1 MSDRLRIA
9 HFSDSHL
16 GYRGL
21 TKVHADTGRNQR
33 TIDVDDAFTR
43 AIDDILTRTVDV
55 IIHSGDV
62 FHHTRP
68 TWHSLRHFIRQ
79 MRRLEHAGIPTLV
92 IAGNHDTPRM
102 RTGGSAYGVLEL
114 ALPNIH
120 FVADYRDEH
129 VLDAPFD
136 AFNLHIHAIPHG
148 ALTNPDPVVPQIA
161 KGRRNILVCHGMVP
175 GILAP
180 GMHTEAGEQQL
191 DTALLDARFDYIA
204 LGHYHV
210 PVQAAPK
217 AWYSGSAERMGFG
230 DHDVTT
236 GYNIVELGEPGADD
250 DVTVEHIDLP
260 ARPMITLKPIHGNGL
275 LARDIADKVLDQL
288 QSLGQLE
295 AMARVEVRETERPI
309 RREAESIL
317 RREYEQF
324 VWSLTV
330 AQERALFAPEADD
343 APSGIEGV
351 TDLRTLFGTFVGE
364 RIGTTY
370 DQTFATEFLER
381 GDRALVEAML
391 AQETPAPEEAG
402 TA

>member
-1 MSDRLRIA
+1 MSDRIRIA

-21 TKVHADTGRNQR
+21 TKIDAVTGRNQR
-33 TIDVDDAFTR
+33 TLDVDNAFTR
-43 AIDDILTRTVDV
+43 AIDDILKRDVDAV
-55 IIHSGDV
+55 IHSGDV

-79 MRRLEHAGIPTLV
+79 MRRIEDAGIPTLV

-114 ALPNIH
+114 ALPKIV
-120 FVADYRDEH
+120 FVADYEAMH

-136 AFNLHIHAIPHG
+136 KLNLHIHAIPHG
-148 ALTNPDPVVPQIA
+148 ALTNPDPVLPQVA

-210 PVQAAPK
+210 PMQAAPK
-217 AWYSGSAERMGFG
+217 AWYSGSTERMGFG
-230 DHDVTT
+230 DYDVTT
-236 GYNIVELGEPGADD
+236 GYNLVEIGEPGDEEGI
-250 DVTVEHIDLP
+250 TVEHIELP
-260 ARPMITLKPIHGNGL
+260 ARPMVTLKPLYGKGL
-275 LARDIADKVLDQL
+275 TARDITDKVLDRL
-288 QSLGQLE
+288 QSTAQPD
-295 AMARVEVRETERPI
+295 AMVRIEVRETERPV

-330 AQERALFAPEADD
+330 AQERALFTPEADD
-343 APSGIEGV
+343 APSGIDGV
-351 TDLRTLFGTFVGE
+351 TDLRTLFATFVAE
-364 RIGTTY
+364 RTGTSF
-370 DQTFATEFLER
+370 DQSFATEFLER
-381 GDRALVEAML
+381 GDRALVEAMV

>member
-33 TIDVDDAFTR
+33 TIDVDDAFTH
-43 AIDDILTRTVDV
+43 AIDDILTQNVDV

-79 MRRLEHAGIPTLV
+79 MRRLENAGIPTLV

-102 RTGGSAYGVLEL
+102 RTGGSAYSVLEL

-120 FVADYRDEH
+120 FVADYKDVH

-148 ALTNPDPVVPQIA
+148 ALTNPDPVMPQIA

-217 AWYSGSAERMGFG
+217 AWYSGSTERMGFG

-236 GYNIVELGEPGADD
+236 GYNIVTIGEAGVDD
-250 DVTVEHIDLP
+250 NVEVEHIDLP
-260 ARPMITLKPIHGNGL
+260 ARPMITLKPIYGNGL
-275 LARDIADKVLDQL
+275 LARDIADKVLNQL
-288 QSLGQLE
+288 QALGQPD

-351 TDLRTLFGTFVGE
+351 TDLRTLFATFVGE

-370 DQTFATEFLER
+370 DQNFATEFLER
-381 GDRALVEAML
+381 GDRALMEAMM

>member
-43 AIDDILTRTVDV
+43 AIDDILTQNVDV

-79 MRRLEHAGIPTLV
+79 MRRLENAGIPTLV

-102 RTGGSAYGVLEL
+102 RTGGSAYSVLEL

-120 FVADYRDEH
+120 FVADYKDVH

-148 ALTNPDPVVPQIA
+148 ALTNPDPVMPQIA

-217 AWYSGSAERMGFG
+217 AWYSGSTERMGFG

-236 GYNIVELGEPGADD
+236 GYNIVTIGEAGVDD
-250 DVTVEHIDLP
+250 NVTVEHIDLP
-260 ARPMITLKPIHGNGL
+260 ARPMITLKPIYGNGL

-288 QSLGQLE
+288 QALGQPD

-351 TDLRTLFGTFVGE
+351 TDLRTLFATFVGE

-370 DQTFATEFLER
+370 DQNFATEFLER
-381 GDRALVEAML
+381 GDRALMEAMM

>member
-1 MSDRLRIA
+1 MSDGLRIA

-33 TIDVDDAFTR
+33 TIDVDDAFTH
-43 AIDDILTRTVDV
+43 AIDDILTQNVDV

-79 MRRLEHAGIPTLV
+79 MRRLENAGIPTLV

-102 RTGGSAYGVLEL
+102 RTGGSAYSVLEL

-120 FVADYRDEH
+120 FVADYKDVH

-148 ALTNPDPVVPQIA
+148 ALTNPDPVMPQIA

-217 AWYSGSAERMGFG
+217 AWYSGSTERMGFG

-236 GYNIVELGEPGADD
+236 GYNIVTIGEAGVDD
-250 DVTVEHIDLP
+250 NVEVEHIDLP
-260 ARPMITLKPIHGNGL
+260 ARPMITLKPIYGNGL
-275 LARDIADKVLDQL
+275 LARDIADKVLNQL
-288 QSLGQLE
+288 QALGQPD

-351 TDLRTLFGTFVGE
+351 TDLHTLFATFVGE

-370 DQTFATEFLER
+370 DQNFATEFLER
-381 GDRALVEAML
+381 GDRALMEAMM

>member
-1 MSDRLRIA
+1 MSEGLRIA

-43 AIDDILTRTVDV
+43 VIDDILTRNVDV

-79 MRRLEHAGIPTLV
+79 MRRLENAAIPTLV

-102 RTGGSAYGVLEL
+102 RTGGSAYSVLEL

-120 FVADYRDEH
+120 FVADYKDVH
-129 VLDAPFD
+129 ILDAPFD
-136 AFNLHIHAIPHG
+136 VFNLHIHAIPHG
-148 ALTNPDPVVPQIA
+148 ALTNPDPVMPQIA

-236 GYNIVELGEPGADD
+236 GYNIVTIGEAGADD
-250 DVTVEHIDLP
+250 NVEVEHIDLP
-260 ARPMITLKPIHGNGL
+260 ARPMITLKPVYGGDL
-275 LARDIADKVLDQL
+275 LARDIADKVLDRL
-288 QSLGQLE
+288 QALGLPD
-295 AMARVEVRETERPI
+295 AMARVEVRETDRPI

-343 APSGIEGV
+343 TASGIEGV
-351 TDLRTLFGTFVGE
+351 KDLRTLFATFVGE
-364 RIGTTY
+364 RTGTTY
-370 DQTFATEFLER
+370 DQSFATEFLER
-381 GDRALVEAML
+381 GDRALMEAML